1 MILVKGLLLCVEI
14 ILTWFMQM
22 LWNGKMTINKIAQM
36 VFDSFGDTDIV
47 IAIIARSGSYVSNR
61 LDIFERIFAERSLL
75 DELCRRVDDGCEPLI
90 SQIDGYFVAA
100 SGLSSGF
107 DGIGS
112 TSSPLVGYAIM
123 LLPACSFGQS
133 EHLDFGF
140 DSAHHFIEII
150 LEQFSVIAGLIEQ
163 NRQLKDYSETEK
175 TGAEL
180 AAFASVN

>member
-1 MILVKGLLLCVEI
+1 MILVKRLLLCVEI
-14 ILTWFMQM
+14 MLTWFMQM

-90 SQIDGYFVAA
+90 SQIDGYLVAA

-107 DGIGS
+107 DGI
-112 TSSPLVGYAIM
+112 GYAIM

-163 NRQLKDYSETEK
+163 NQQLKDYSETEK